1 MTTLLPDS
9 FRVSALGAQADSTKR
24 SAPGHSFGTAK
35 VGVKLFISK
44 KLEKTS
50 KTGTVTPGPVYHVP
64 STVGAA
70 PSFGFGSDEQR
81 KHPSAKYPDASVD
94 LIGATVDTQ
103 KVKFHSTPQV
113 HMGSEDRSSLKNAEI
128 IRTNAELAMGL
139 ESPGALEYFPKE
151 VHKAVPAYSFASKNA
166 SERKPENRVQL
177 LQMSTPRNI
186 GPGSHVPATSLGHQ
200 PTSPRRNAPAW
211 TMTGKSP
218 RDYGQPELLAI
229 EDKVFSSIGKQVLST
244 IRSPPGV
251 GVSKSTRDQ
260 SNRTA
265 LYVGEKDRPMVGP
278 KPTFRIDLPA
288 RSAVSRPGL

>member
-35 VGVKLFISK
+35 VGKLFLSK

-50 KTGTVTPGPVYHVP
+50 KTATVTPGPVYQVP

-70 PSFGFGSDEQR
+70 PSFGFGRDEQR
-81 KHPSAKYPDASVD
+81 KHPSAKYPDSSVD

-128 IRTNAELAMGL
+128 LRTNAELAMGM

-151 VHKAVPAYSFASKNA
+151 VRRTLPAYSFA
-166 SERKPENRVQL
+166 RKPESRVQL
-177 LQMSTPRNI
+177 LQMSTPRKI
-186 GPGSHVPATSLGHQ
+186 GPGSHAPATSMGHQ
-200 PTSPRRNAPAW
+200 PTSPRPNAPAW

-218 RDYGQPELLAI
+218 RDDGPPELLAI

-244 IRSPPGV
+244 IRSPPGI
-251 GVSKSTRDQ
+251 GVTKSTRDQ

-265 LYVGEKDRPMVGP
+265 LYVGEKDRVTVGP

>member
-1 MTTLLPDS
+1 MRDIAGEVATDQAVPSGAVLEFKLLLQIRGNVL
-9 FRVSALGAQADSTKR
+9 FKVVVL
-24 SAPGHSFGTAK
+24 HSVHGP
-35 VGVKLFISK
+35 VQR
-44 KLEKTS
+44 KLE
-50 KTGTVTPGPVYHVP
+50 HVGLHVNLSNDRLGRCHASQSVAHP
-64 STVGAA
+64 ETRSY
-70 PSFGFGSDEQR
+70 EQR
-81 KHPSAKYPDASVD
+81 KHPSAKYPDSSVD

-128 IRTNAELAMGL
+128 LRTNAELAMGM

-151 VHKAVPAYSFASKNA
+151 VRRTLPAYSFA
-166 SERKPENRVQL
+166 RKPESRVQL
-177 LQMSTPRNI
+177 LQMSTPRKI
-186 GPGSHVPATSLGHQ
+186 GPGSHAPATSMGHQ
-200 PTSPRRNAPAW
+200 PTSPRPNAPAW

-218 RDYGQPELLAI
+218 RDDGPPELLAI

-244 IRSPPGV
+244 IRSPPGI
-251 GVSKSTRDQ
+251 GVTKSTRDQ

-265 LYVGEKDRPMVGP
+265 LYVGEKDRVTVGP